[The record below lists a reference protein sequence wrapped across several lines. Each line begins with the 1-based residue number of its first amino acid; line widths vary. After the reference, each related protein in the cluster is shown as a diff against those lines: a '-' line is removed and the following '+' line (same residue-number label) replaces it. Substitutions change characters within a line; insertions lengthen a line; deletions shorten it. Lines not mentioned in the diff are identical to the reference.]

1 MLSSDYVPN
10 SLLMGVFALRDVKA
24 VGGLP
29 GAIRLV
35 TQNPAEAAGLG
46 DRGAIRPGLRADLA
60 RIHLRDQHPIVREI
74 WREGR
79 RVA

>member
-1 MLSSDYVPN
+1 VLSSDYVPS
-10 SLLMGVFALRDVKA
+10 SLLMGAFALADLDA

-35 TQNPAEAAGLG
+35 TLNPAEAAGLH
-46 DRGAIRPGLRADLA
+46 DRGAIEAGKRADLI
-60 RIHLRDQHPIVREI
+60 RVSLHEGQPIVREV
-74 WREGR
+74 WREAR